1 MSDRSESSSL
11 ISSKWKKYQNYDVN
25 VDARQDDRST
35 EIQMLSLQRPHMRA
49 FHVCWISFFI
59 AFFVWF
65 AITPLLPEIHK
76 TLGLSKKEI
85 WTSSIAGVGGTI
97 LVRFLLGPLCD
108 MYGARTLFA
117 MVLCLAA
124 VPTALTG
131 LVRSANELAILRFF
145 IGIAG
150 GSFVMCQYWM
160 GIMFSKEVVGSANA
174 IVSLAVRRTVF
185 P

>member
-35 EIQMLSLQRPHMRA
+35 EIQMLS
-49 FHVCWISFFI
+49 
-59 AFFVWF
+59 
-65 AITPLLPEIHK
+65 LLPEIHK

-131 LVRSANELAILRFF
+131 LVRSANDLAILRFF

-174 IVSLAVRRTVF
+174 IVSVSVHRTVF